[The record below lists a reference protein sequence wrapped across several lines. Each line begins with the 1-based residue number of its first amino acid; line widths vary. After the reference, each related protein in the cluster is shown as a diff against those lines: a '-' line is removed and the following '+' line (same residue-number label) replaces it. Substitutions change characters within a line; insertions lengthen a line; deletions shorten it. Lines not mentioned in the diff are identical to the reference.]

1 MGAFPIIIGIDAG
14 ATVAFAAVDFDGRVV
29 AKASRRNLGKER
41 LIEMLTPYYP
51 VIVASDT
58 NPPSKLSKAIAAA
71 FNARLSYPVHSLT
84 YAEKSRMTRGY
95 GYNNAHEKDAL
106 AAALKAYHGIENK
119 MRQAGRW
126 GASKEK
132 VAAGKRMKDAV

>member
-1 MGAFPIIIGIDAG
+1 MGIDAG

-29 AKASRRNLGKER
+29 AKASRRNIGRER
-41 LIEMLTPYYP
+41 LIEMLAPFSP

-71 FNARLSYPVHSLT
+71 FNARLSFPRHSLT
-84 YAEKSRMTRGY
+84 YAEKSRMTRDC
-95 GYNNAHEKDAL
+95 GYNNAHEKDAI

-119 MRQAGRW
+119 MRQAGRH

-132 VAAGKRMKDAV
+132 VAAGRRIRDAV